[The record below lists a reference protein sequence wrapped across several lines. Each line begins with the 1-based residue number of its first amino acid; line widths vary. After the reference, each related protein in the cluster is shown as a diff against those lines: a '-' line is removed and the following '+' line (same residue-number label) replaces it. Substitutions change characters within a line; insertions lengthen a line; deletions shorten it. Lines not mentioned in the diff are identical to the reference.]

1 MLTWTGVMHLFI
13 LFVQSAP
20 LLVEI
25 STYSLFAHSMV
36 YEYADNNIVL

>member
-1 MLTWTGVMHLFI
+1 MHLFI

-25 STYSLFAHSMV
+25 PTYSLFAHSMV
-36 YEYADNNIVL
+36 YEYIYAGNNIVL

>member
-1 MLTWTGVMHLFI
+1 MHLFI

-25 STYSLFAHSMV
+25 PTYSLFAHGMV
-36 YEYADNNIVL
+36 YEHIYADNTVL